1 MLGELEGERQIIICD
16 CEAGV
21 GTLARMEPGQVDA
34 VVVVAEPTAKSIEVA
49 RRGAAIAKGRGTR
62 VVAVANRVRDEDD
75 VERIRAVLDVD
86 ELVIVPEEAAIATA
100 DRDGLAPMDVDIEA
114 PGLQALH
121 DLAERLVK
129 DGQRPPALAGSA

>member
-1 MLGELEGERQIIICD
+1 MLGELEAEGQVIICD

-49 RRGAAIAKGRGTR
+49 RRGAAIANHRNIR
-62 VVAVANRVRDEDD
+62 VIGVANRVQDEAD
-75 VERIRAVLDVD
+75 VERIRAVLDVE
-86 ELVIVPEEAAIATA
+86 ELVVVPEETVIATA
-100 DRDGLAPMDVDIEA
+100 DRDGLAPMDVDTEA

-129 DGQRPPALAGSA
+129 DGRRPSVLAASN